1 VLDSVARRL
10 GLQVSPV
17 YQVVQGDRFTL
28 GRYAIPDVGVWAFE
42 APIGETS
49 PVIEAVSAYF
59 VFQLDSVT
67 EAGVPPLDQIRGR
80 VTTVVRLDKLK
91 ALARQRAD
99 SIAAALRGA
108 PNLENAAS
116 ARGLEAQRFG
126 PFTRLRPP
134 GYLGREPLVVGT
146 AFGLH
151 VGERSGV
158 IEGEGGYFII
168 ESLGRKLAD
177 SSAWLAQRDEQRNQL
192 RQAVQQQRIQQYL
205 EGVRATAKIV
215 DRRKELFRSQ
225 ASAEAE
231 PGALF

>member
-1 VLDSVARRL
+1 V
-10 GLQVSPV
+10 P
-17 YQVVQGDRFTL
+17 
-28 GRYAIPDVGVWAFE
+28 AFY
-42 APIGETS
+42 I
-49 PVIEAVSAYF
+49 
-59 VFQLDSVT
+59 FQLDSVT
-67 EAGVPPLDQIRGR
+67 EEGVQPLDQIRVR
-80 VTTVVRLDKLK
+80 VTTAVRLEKQK
-91 ALARQRAD
+91 GLARARAD
-99 SIAAALRGA
+99 SLLTVLRSA
-108 PNLENAAS
+108 PDLASS
-116 ARGLEAQRFG
+116 ARGLEVERFG
-126 PFTRLRPP
+126 PFPRLRPP
-134 GYLGREPLVVGT
+134 SYLGREPLVVGT